1 MSRIITK
8 NATRDDRRWMEIF
21 SNYQAIEA
29 ITDARIRVIA
39 DNYRFDLN
47 VAEMDHSEHR
57 VRVLREE
64 ALKAGVPKGYADYY
78 ADKALWAIG
87 CKSKASFAMAA
98 AV

>member
-1 MSRIITK
+1 MGMIYK

-21 SNYQAIEA
+21 SNYQAVGV
-29 ITDARIRVIA
+29 ITDARIRAIA
-39 DNYRFDLN
+39 ENYRCDLN
-47 VAEMDHSEHR
+47 VAEMDHNEYR
-57 VRVLREE
+57 VRMLREE

-87 CKSKASFAMAA
+87 CKAKASFALAT